1 MTNPAIEASRQQ
13 WRLHFSAGNRF
24 DIPYQLDELMTPSRA
39 AGQTTAGVAIAVLN
53 PIVAGIAAL
62 GAYGVSQELAAA
74 SNYFGNP
81 PVNPALG
88 ISGSGLHLPTLPV
101 LPWEQVA
108 AVIISN
114 QRGATS
120 QARNGH
126 ILESLPFGNESTVHL
141 GAGHLTTMSVI
152 VSDAHFAR
160 SLVPNPTYAEL
171 VSVLTTPTG
180 RAIGSIPVQLDPY
193 LGPEQIVEFLFMLQ
207 LMTDDRRIKVYQV
220 ANPIEALIRADEI
233 RKFN

>member
-1 MTNPAIEASRQQ
+1 MSNPAIEASRQQ
-13 WRLHFSAGNRF
+13 WRVHFAAGNRF
-24 DIPYQLDELMTPSRA
+24 DIPYNLDELMTPSKA
-39 AGQTTAGVAIAVLN
+39 AGQTTVGVAIAVLN

-62 GAYGVSQELAAA
+62 GAYGVSEELAAA

-101 LPWEQVA
+101 LPWEQIA

-114 QRGATS
+114 QQGATS

-126 ILESLPFGNESTVHL
+126 ILESAPFGNESTVHL
-141 GAGHLTTMSVI
+141 GEGHLTTMSVI
-152 VSDAHFAR
+152 VSDAHFVR
-160 SLVPNPTYAEL
+160 SLVSSPAYTEV

-180 RAIGSIPVQLDPY
+180 RAIGSIPVHLDPY
-193 LGPEQIVEFLFMLQ
+193 LGPEQMIEFLFMLK
-207 LMTDDRRIKVYQV
+207 LLTDDRGLKVYQV
-220 ANPIEALIRADEI
+220 ANPIEAIIRADEI
-233 RKFN
+233 RKVN